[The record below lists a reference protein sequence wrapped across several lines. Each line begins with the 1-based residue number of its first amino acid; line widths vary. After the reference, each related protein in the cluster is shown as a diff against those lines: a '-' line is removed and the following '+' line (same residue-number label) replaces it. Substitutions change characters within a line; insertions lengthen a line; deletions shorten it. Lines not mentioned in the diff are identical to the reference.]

1 MAGLQSTKARG
12 EAVDERTKKLIA
24 VGASVGANCHP
35 CLEYHIGKA
44 LELGIECSEIAEA
57 VEAAKAVRGGAA
69 ASMDKLALKL
79 LGDGTPGQ
87 PAEGRKS
94 SCCCS

>member
-1 MAGLQSTKARG
+1 M
-12 EAVDERTKKLIA
+12 DDRTRKLIA

-35 CLEYHIGKA
+35 CLEYHVGKA
-44 LELGIECSEIAEA
+44 LQCGIDKSEVTEA
-57 VEAAKAVRGGAA
+57 VNVAKAVRGGAT

-79 LGDGTPGQ
+79 LSGETTQQSCGS
-87 PAEGRKS
+87 AES

>member
-1 MAGLQSTKARG
+1 M
-12 EAVDERTKKLIA
+12 DDRTKKLIS

-35 CLEYHIGKA
+35 CLEYHIGRA
-44 LELGIECSEIAEA
+44 LEAGIDRSEIMEA
-57 VEAAKAVRGGAA
+57 VEAAKIVRRGAT

-79 LGDGTPGQ
+79 LGNDPPQ
-87 PAEGRKS
+87 ESCNSQAA

>member
-1 MAGLQSTKARG
+1 M
-12 EAVDERTKKLIA
+12 DERTKKLIA

-44 LELGIECSEIAEA
+44 RELGIECNEIMEA
-57 VEAAKAVRGGAA
+57 VEAGKTVRGGAA

-79 LGDGTPGQ
+79 LREGAPGRS
-87 PAEGRKS
+87 AESRES

>member
-1 MAGLQSTKARG
+1 MNEQTKR
-12 EAVDERTKKLIA
+12 LIA

-44 LELGIECSEIAEA
+44 RELGIECSEIMEA

-79 LGDGTPGQ
+79 LSNGAPGRS
-87 PAEGRKS
+87 AESQES